1 MPQIILTPM
10 VEGYASQSPVLRK
23 RRPVDRL
30 ISMDH
35 ARSRASTHTARCR
48 HSILYMAVTIE
59 EATAARSLDLGG
71 PAFSS
76 SSWPSIVA
84 NLALGFVE
92 R

>member
-1 MPQIILTPM
+1 
-10 VEGYASQSPVLRK
+10 
-23 RRPVDRL
+23 
-30 ISMDH
+30 
-35 ARSRASTHTARCR
+35 
-48 HSILYMAVTIE
+48 MAVTIE